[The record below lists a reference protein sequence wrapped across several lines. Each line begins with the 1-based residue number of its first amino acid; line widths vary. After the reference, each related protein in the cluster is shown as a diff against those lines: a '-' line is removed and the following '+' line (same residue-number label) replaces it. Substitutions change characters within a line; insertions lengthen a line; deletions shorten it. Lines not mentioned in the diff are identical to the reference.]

1 MKSNETQ
8 ATGTF
13 SLSGKQARVLAAL
26 VSGETIEGAAK
37 ANATNPSTVHAWLK
51 NADFQGAYKDALSDV
66 VGHTS
71 AQLKAA
77 CGVAVGTLREVA
89 TDSAA
94 PASARVSASRA
105 IIELTARTVELDD
118 LAARIEALEGL
129 AL

>member
-1 MKSNETQ
+1 MKSNETPD
-8 ATGTF
+8 AGKSALT
-13 SLSGKQARVLAAL
+13 GKQARVLAAL
-26 VSGETIEGAAK
+26 VSGETIEAAAK
-37 ANATNPSTVHAWLK
+37 GNATNPSTVHAWL
-51 NADFQGAYKDALSDV
+51 NRADFQGAYRDALSDI

-77 CGVAVGTLREVA
+77 CGVAVETLREVA
-89 TDSAA
+89 TDGTA

-105 IIELTARTVELDD
+105 IIELTARTVELDE

>member
-8 ATGTF
+8 DAGKSALT
-13 SLSGKQARVLAAL
+13 GKQARVLAAL

-51 NADFQGAYKDALSDV
+51 CADFQDAYKDALSDV

-77 CGVAVGTLREVA
+77 CGVAVCTLREVA
-89 TDSAA
+89 TDVTA
-94 PASARVSASRA
+94 PASSRVSASRA
-105 IIELTARTVELDD
+105 IIELTARTVELDE
-118 LAARIEALEGL
+118 LAARIAALEGL